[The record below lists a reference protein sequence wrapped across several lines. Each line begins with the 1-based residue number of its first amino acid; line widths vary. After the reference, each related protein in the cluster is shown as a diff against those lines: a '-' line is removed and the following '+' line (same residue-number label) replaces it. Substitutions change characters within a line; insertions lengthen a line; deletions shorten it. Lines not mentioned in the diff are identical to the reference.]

1 MLFLFSFYLIIYLSL
16 FSPVIHNI
24 GVEFNNCYRTTN
36 LNMIIDL
43 FGLSVYPINVNTAE
57 PVRTKFYTTIIY
69 ILNLL

>member
-24 GVEFNNCYRTTN
+24 GMEFNNCYKTTN

-43 FGLSVYPINVNTAE
+43 FDLRWNLTNLSRGLNP
-57 PVRTKFYTTIIY
+57 PKPG
-69 ILNLL
+69 LNEALA